1 MYREITIRQ
10 AHLSLI
16 FAIQILCMFSFFHKK
31 IFLVDYLHGLV
42 DIHNH
47 ILPGID
53 DGAKTVDDSID
64 LIKGFSEFGITNF
77 VCTPHIMNNY
87 YPNTP
92 ETINNSLEILK
103 KEIENLGIHTI
114 KIDSAA
120 EHMID
125 DNFESILQNNSVM
138 PLKKEYLLIEM
149 SYLQPSF
156 NFDNA
161 IGEIAKHTYFPIL
174 AHPERYVYFHKK
186 YKTYAQL
193 KTQGLLFQMNLLSLN
208 AESYGTEVQKTTQK
222 LLENNLIDFVGSDV
236 HNMHQLKMLKEV
248 KISNKTLKLVLLLI
262 ENTIQTFY

>member
-1 MYREITIRQ
+1 M
-10 AHLSLI
+10 
-16 FAIQILCMFSFFHKK
+16 
-31 IFLVDYLHGLV
+31 DYLHGLV
-42 DIHNH
+42 DMHNH

-92 ETINNSLEILK
+92 ETIKKSFEILK
-103 KEIENLGIHTI
+103 KEIENLGLDTI

-125 DNFESILQNNSVM
+125 DNFESILQNNAVM
-138 PLKKEYLLIEM
+138 SLKNDYLLIEM

-174 AHPERYVYFHKK
+174 AHPERYVYFHRKYGTYLKLKK
-186 YKTYAQL
+186 
-193 KTQGLLFQMNLLSLN
+193 QGILFQMNLSSLN
-208 AESYGTEVQKTTQK
+208 SESYGSEVQKIGQK
-222 LLENNLIDFVGSDV
+222 LLEDKLIDFIASDV
-236 HNMHQLKMLKEV
+236 HNLRQLNLIKET
-248 KISNKTLKLVLLLI
+248 KISRKTLNVVLPVI
-262 ENTIQTFY
+262 DQTIKTFY

>member
-1 MYREITIRQ
+1 M
-10 AHLSLI
+10 
-16 FAIQILCMFSFFHKK
+16 
-31 IFLVDYLHGLV
+31 
-42 DIHNH
+42 HNH

-92 ETINNSLEILK
+92 ETIKKSFEILK
-103 KEIENLGIHTI
+103 KEIENLGLDTI

-125 DNFESILQNNSVM
+125 DNFESILQNNAVM
-138 PLKKEYLLIEM
+138 SLKNDYLLIEM

-174 AHPERYVYFHKK
+174 AHPERYVYFHRKYGTYLKLKK
-186 YKTYAQL
+186 
-193 KTQGLLFQMNLLSLN
+193 QGILFQMNLSSLN
-208 AESYGTEVQKTTQK
+208 SESYGSEVQKIGQK
-222 LLENNLIDFVGSDV
+222 LLEDKLIDFIASDV
-236 HNMHQLKMLKEV
+236 HNLRQLNLIKET
-248 KISNKTLKLVLLLI
+248 KISRKTLNVVLPVI
-262 ENTIQTFY
+262 DQTIKTFY

>member
-1 MYREITIRQ
+1 
-10 AHLSLI
+10 
-16 FAIQILCMFSFFHKK
+16 MFSFFHKK

-92 ETINNSLEILK
+92 ETINNSFEILK
-103 KEIENLGIHTI
+103 KEMENLGLDTI

-125 DNFESILQNNSVM
+125 DNFENILENNEVM
-138 PLKKEYLLIEM
+138 QLKKEYLLVEM

-156 NFDNA
+156 NFDIA
-161 IGEIAKHTYFPIL
+161 IGKIAKHGYFPIL
-174 AHPERYVYFHKK
+174 AHPERYVYFHHKYSSYLKLKK
-186 YKTYAQL
+186 
-193 KTQGLLFQMNLLSLN
+193 QGILFQMNLSSLN
-208 AESYGTEVQKTTQK
+208 SESYGAEIQKIGQK
-222 LLENNLIDFVGSDV
+222 LLEDKSVNFLASDV
-236 HNMHQLKMLKEV
+236 HNLRQLTLIKET
-248 KISNKTLKLVLLLI
+248 KISRRTLNLI
-262 ENTIQTFY
+262 LPVIDQTIKTFY